1 MIAVAS
7 AADSP
12 IKGVATLLRAFAKLA
27 TERDV
32 QLVVV
37 GKPGSGGPTERLVG
51 ELALGEK
58 VRFAHGISDAE
69 LAGLAASAE
78 VAVVPSLYEGFSLPA
93 VEHMASGTPL
103 IVSRTG
109 ALPEVVGDTA
119 VQVQP
124 GDPEELATALRD
136 LLDSPRRRAQLGEA
150 AWRRVQ
156 ERFAWPAVARA
167 TVAEYERAIAAR
179 RDGPVPAARP
189 GGPRAGRASLKGAGH
204 C

>member
-1 MIAVAS
+1 M
-7 AADSP
+7 
-12 IKGVATLLRAFAKLA
+12 LRAFAKLA

-37 GKPGSGGPTERLVG
+37 GRPNPGGPTERLAA
-51 ELALGEK
+51 ELALGDK

-69 LAGLAASAE
+69 LGELAASAQ

-119 VQVQP
+119 VQVGP
-124 GDPEELATALRD
+124 GDPEELAAALRD
-136 LLDSPRRRAQLGEA
+136 LLDSPRRRDQLGQA
-150 AWRRVQ
+150 AWHRVQ

-179 RDGPVPAARP
+179 RDGQAAADP
-189 GGPRAGRASLKGAGH
+189 GGPPLAGHPAPKGAEP